1 MRLFRKNLLFI
12 TTLLGLT
19 LLTLYFFSV
28 TEGKA
33 IIILGGSL
41 LLFTIL
47 LCYHLE
53 KSINAVLEK
62 IVNFSNILSE
72 GGSDG
77 STFDRSL
84 DYLYPSFSLTLNDNA
99 IKLKN
104 TLLDLNRGKNELVS
118 MLDAMSEGVIV
129 FSVKG
134 TLNLV
139 NKSASSMLQL
149 DKTHIGKPYWETLRN
164 KQLNEMLSETLKNQ
178 KGLEKEINTIYP
190 EDKHYLAST
199 ILLDPPLEE
208 IVIVIFDIT
217 EFKKLEKIKA
227 DFIANVS
234 HELKTP
240 LTSVKGYAETIDE
253 GAYENQEEWMQ
264 FIKIIIRNTNR
275 LISIVSDLL
284 ILSEL
289 EGKYA
294 LSPDRANWDFEK
306 TSVNEMIIHAVNFL
320 KRKSREKNIREKIE
334 LEDNLPSIYGI
345 KFFLEQML
353 INLIDNA
360 IKYNKYG
367 GEIRLNSYKDVKSAV
382 VKISDTGIGIPKEHQ
397 NRVFERFYRVDK
409 NRSREAGGTGL
420 GLSIVKHIVLV
431 HGGSITLSSE
441 MGKGSEFTVELP
453 INGNVPSI

>member
-1 MRLFRKNLLFI
+1 LRLFRKNLLFI

-227 DFIANVS
+227 DFIA
-234 HELKTP
+234 
-240 LTSVKGYAETIDE
+240 
-253 GAYENQEEWMQ
+253 M
-264 FIKIIIRNTNR
+264 
-275 LISIVSDLL
+275 
-284 ILSEL
+284 
-289 EGKYA
+289 
-294 LSPDRANWDFEK
+294 SPMN
-306 TSVNEMIIHAVNFL
+306 
-320 KRKSREKNIREKIE
+320 
-334 LEDNLPSIYGI
+334 
-345 KFFLEQML
+345 
-353 INLIDNA
+353 
-360 IKYNKYG
+360 
-367 GEIRLNSYKDVKSAV
+367 
-382 VKISDTGIGIPKEHQ
+382 
-397 NRVFERFYRVDK
+397 
-409 NRSREAGGTGL
+409 
-420 GLSIVKHIVLV
+420 
-431 HGGSITLSSE
+431 
-441 MGKGSEFTVELP
+441 
-453 INGNVPSI
+453 